1 MTPRT
6 DHREEVFMSPEIVAV
21 LGVGVALAAL
31 ILRLHTT
38 LRDDVRELRRDQS
51 DLRDRVSRLEG
62 LLEGLRD
69 AITGRRPAA
78 EAD

>member
-1 MTPRT
+1 
-6 DHREEVFMSPEIVAV
+6 MSPEIIAI
-21 LGVGVALAAL
+21 LGVGVARMAAL
-31 ILRLHTT
+31 MLRLHAT

-69 AITGRRPAA
+69 AITGRRSAA

>member
-1 MTPRT
+1 
-6 DHREEVFMSPEIVAV
+6 MSSEIIGFLSVGV
-21 LGVGVALAAL
+21 TIVGVGIALATL

-38 LRDDVRELRRDQS
+38 LRDDVRDLRCDQA

-62 LLEGLRD
+62 LLEGLHD

>member
-1 MTPRT
+1 
-6 DHREEVFMSPEIVAV
+6 MSPEIIAV

-38 LRDDVRELRRDQS
+38 LRDEVRELRRDQS
-51 DLRDRVSRLEG
+51 DLRDRVSRVEG

-69 AITGRRPAA
+69 AITGRRPAT

>member
-1 MTPRT
+1 
-6 DHREEVFMSPEIVAV
+6 MSPEVIGFLS
-21 LGVGVALAAL
+21 LGVTIVGVGIALAAL

-69 AITGRRPAA
+69 AITGRRSAA

>member
-1 MTPRT
+1 
-6 DHREEVFMSPEIVAV
+6 MSPEIVAT
-21 LGVGVALAAL
+21 LGVGATMVGVGIALATL
-31 ILRLHTT
+31 ILRLHVT
-38 LRDDVRELRRDQS
+38 LRDDVRELRRDQA

>member
-1 MTPRT
+1 
-6 DHREEVFMSPEIVAV
+6 MSPEIIGFLSVGV
-21 LGVGVALAAL
+21 TIVGVGIALAAL

-38 LRDDVRELRRDQS
+38 LRDDVRELRRGQA

-69 AITGRRPAA
+69 AISGRRPAT

>member
-1 MTPRT
+1 
-6 DHREEVFMSPEIVAV
+6 MSPEFIGFFS
-21 LGVGVALAAL
+21 LGVTIVGVGIALAAL
-31 ILRLHTT
+31 ILRLHTA

-51 DLRDRVSRLEG
+51 DLRNRVSRLEG

-69 AITGRRPAA
+69 AITGRRPAT